1 MAKQSKKLPGSPVIT
16 DEVRKVA
23 DIRPDPR
30 NAKKHSESQIAQ
42 IVQSI
47 ERFGF
52 VEKLVIRPNGQLISG
67 EGRLEALKRVGRE
80 QVECR
85 VVSGLNE
92 AGYKALGLALNRIGE
107 NSRWDED
114 VLREILGELQGEG
127 ENPLSLGF
135 SPTELDKILAEPAG
149 PGGARDRDRSRQR
162 RVLDFDPRPASAS
175 PARTGGS
182 RTGMSVEG
190 KVVAITGASGGIG
203 EATALLLA
211 ESGAKLV
218 LGARRSDRL
227 AAHANRIGG
236 AAVHRVTDVR
246 RRGDLTSLVDLAR
259 ERFGKLDV
267 LVSNAGIGPISP
279 LDALRVDEWEDMVD
293 VNVKG
298 VLYGVAAALPFVS
311 RPGVR
316 ALRHRRVYRRAQ
328 DNCQS
333 VGLFRHEVRGSR
345 VLRGVAP
352 RGRRQAARNDRHA
365 RICSDRLHRIRSF
378 AAALLIEKVRL
389 RAAAGISG
397 LKGQP
402 HRKFDRN

>member
-135 SPTELDKILAEPAG
+135 SPTELDKILAEPRGTWRCA
-149 PGGARDRDRSRQR
+149 RSRQVPSTTSSGFR
-162 RVLDFDPRPASAS
+162 FA
-175 PARTGGS
+175 ARF
-182 RTGMSVEG
+182 SV
-190 KVVAITGASGGIG
+190 A
-203 EATALLLA
+203 
-211 ESGAKLV
+211 
-218 LGARRSDRL
+218 RSDWRQQDWYV
-227 AAHANRIGG
+227 GG
-236 AAVHRVTDVR
+236 RQGGRHHGSEWRN
-246 RRGDLTSLVDLAR
+246 RRGDGA
-259 ERFGKLDV
+259 
-267 LVSNAGIGPISP
+267 SP
-279 LDALRVDEWEDMVD
+279 
-293 VNVKG
+293 
-298 VLYGVAAALPFVS
+298 
-311 RPGVR
+311 
-316 ALRHRRVYRRAQ
+316 RRK
-328 DNCQS
+328 
-333 VGLFRHEVRGSR
+333 
-345 VLRGVAP
+345 
-352 RGRRQAARNDRHA
+352 
-365 RICSDRLHRIRSF
+365 RS
-378 AAALLIEKVRL
+378 
-389 RAAAGISG
+389 
-397 LKGQP
+397 
-402 HRKFDRN
+402 